1 MSRRAL
7 LVPLS
12 ALALGLV
19 LVAVAGAEGP
29 RLAGTAGPGFSI
41 TLVDAAGSPVSHLAA
56 PGPYELAVD
65 DRSEE
70 HNFHLTGPG
79 VDETTLVSDVGAKS
93 FQLALQDGIYTFI
106 CDVHPLQMR
115 GSFTVGAAQPPP
127 PPPPPASPP
136 PAPPALPKVVV
147 TVVGGKLTLRVGGRA
162 VKRVKPGRYVLEA
175 RDRSGAHNVHVL
187 GAGVNRKTAVPFT
200 GVKRWT
206 VTLRKGTL
214 VFRSDPQAKTLRG
227 TLRVV

>member
-1 MSRRAL
+1 MSRRTIVL
-7 LVPLS
+7 LLP
-12 ALALGLV
+12 ALALV
-19 LVAVAGAEGP
+19 LVGVAGAGGP
-29 RLAGTAGPGFSI
+29 RLAGTVGPGFSI
-41 TLVDAAGSPVSHLAA
+41 TLVDAAGGAVSHLAA

-79 VDETTLVSDVGAKS
+79 VDATTLVSDVGSTS
-93 FQLALQDGIYTFI
+93 FQLMLQDGTYTFI

-127 PPPPPASPP
+127 PPPPPPSTP
-136 PAPPALPKVVV
+136 LPRVVV
-147 TVVGGKLTLRVGGRA
+147 TIAGGKLALRVGGKA
-162 VKRVKPGRYVLEA
+162 VKQVKAGRYVLEA
-175 RDRSGAHNVHVL
+175 RDRSAVHNVHLL
-187 GAGVNRKTAVPFT
+187 GAGVNRKTTVPFT

-227 TLRVV
+227 SVTVA